1 MLTAL
6 LVVAFGVVPVGLYF
20 WKEHKTSTPK
30 LQWPILGK
38 ILNLKFEDLPPRL
51 SGNWNGRELGF
62 EALADGRVRAVA
74 KLSAATRLR
83 VECGEKPVVTQRA
96 GMLVPD
102 PVEPILPEF
111 RDRLLA
117 RCSDKAAG
125 PVVFDEAMQHRLAG
139 MREVDFVGQGVSV
152 AWTISA
158 LKDPDTAEAVMGALC
173 AVADA
178 LEGYPQ
184 GGKGLA

>member
-1 MLTAL
+1 VLTAL
-6 LVVAFGVVPVGLYF
+6 LVLAFGVVPVGLYF

-30 LQWPILGK
+30 LQWPVLGK
-38 ILNLKFEDLPPRL
+38 ILNLQFSDLPPRL
-51 SGNWNGRELGF
+51 SCSWNGRELGF
-62 EALADGRVRAVA
+62 EALAAGGVRATA
-74 KLSAATRLR
+74 KLNAATRLR
-83 VECGEKPVVTQRA
+83 VECGEKALVTKRA
-96 GMLVPD
+96 GMVVPD

-139 MREVDFVGQGVSV
+139 MPEVDFVGQGAAVS
-152 AWTISA
+152 WTFSA

-184 GGKGLA
+184 GGKGIA

>member
-1 MLTAL
+1 MLIGLPVLAFSIL
-6 LVVAFGVVPVGLYF
+6 SVALYF
-20 WKEHKTSTPK
+20 WREHKVSTPK
-30 LQWPILGK
+30 LQWPVLGR
-38 ILNLKFEDLPPRL
+38 ILNLRFEDAPPRL
-51 SGNWNGRELGF
+51 HGSWNGRELSF
-62 EALADGRVRAVA
+62 EAPAGGGVRATA
-74 KLSAATRLR
+74 KLAAATRLR
-83 VECGEKPVVTQRA
+83 VECGEKALVARRA
-96 GMLVPD
+96 GTVVPD

-139 MREVDFVGQGVSV
+139 MPEVELLGQGQTVT
-152 AWTISA
+152 WTLTA
-158 LKDPDTAEAVMGALC
+158 LKDPDTAEAVMGALS

-184 GGKGLA
+184 GGKGFA

>member
-6 LVVAFGVVPVGLYF
+6 LVLAFGVVPVGLYF

-30 LQWPILGK
+30 LQWPVLGK

-51 SGNWNGRELGF
+51 CGSWNGRELGF
-62 EALADGRVRAVA
+62 EALADGSVRATA
-74 KLSAATRLR
+74 KLTAATRLR
-83 VECGEKPVVTQRA
+83 VECGEKPLVTQRA

-139 MREVDFVGQGVSV
+139 LREVDFVGQGAAV
-152 AWTISA
+152 AWTLSA

>member
-6 LVVAFGVVPVGLYF
+6 LVLAFGVIPVGLYF
-20 WKEHKTSTPK
+20 WREHKVTTPS
-30 LQWPILGK
+30 LQWPTLGK
-38 ILNLKFEDLPPRL
+38 ILNLQFEDSPPRL
-51 SGNWNGRELGF
+51 TGNWNGREIAF
-62 EALADGRVRAVA
+62 EALAAGGVRATA
-74 KLSAATRLR
+74 KLGAATRLR
-83 VECGEKPVVTQRA
+83 VECGEKALVTKRA

-125 PVVFDEAMQHRLAG
+125 AVVFDEAMQHRLAG
-139 MREVDFVGQGVSV
+139 MPDVDFVGQGVAV
-152 AWTISA
+152 VWTFP
-158 LKDPDTAEAVMGALC
+158 LLRDPDAAEAVMGALC

-178 LEGYPQ
+178 LEGFPQ
-184 GGKGLA
+184 GGKLA